1 MLLKGAVS
9 INTEKN
15 NVQQKEELMA
25 PRYGLFTTI
34 TMIVGICIGSGIFFK
49 SDNVLKATG
58 GSVPLGILAFV
69 FGAFSIIFGGLAVSE
84 LAARTDK
91 PGGLVTYAEE
101 FVSSRFACAIGWFQ
115 TFIYIP
121 GLTCVVSWVVGVYTL
136 QFFGIESNL
145 ELEVLI
151 GFIFLTLCFVYNV
164 LAPTIAGHLQNAA
177 TVIKLIPLVLVTVF
191 GLVLGNPAE
200 GFKDFQVSEAL
211 SGSWLAAVGPIVF
224 SYDGWI
230 ISTTISHEVKNSKKN
245 LPRALVIG
253 PIFVLAIYVM
263 YFLGVTSYLGADKVM
278 TLGDSH
284 VFEIFNGWLGDIGAK
299 LLFIFV
305 IISVM
310 GTINGI
316 VLGYIR
322 MPFSLAL
329 RGDMLPFSK
338 QLSHVNPKLK
348 MPMQSAILAYVMCVA
363 WLSLHYLTTK
373 FGLLPNSD
381 VSEISIVSS
390 YALYSILYFQVFRLW
405 RAGKVKGA
413 LRGVII
419 PLLAVVGAVLVLVGG
434 MQNPLFVF
442 YAAFCL
448 SFLVIGMIYYNVKH
462 KKTI

>member
-1 MLLKGAVS
+1 
-9 INTEKN
+9 
-15 NVQQKEELMA
+15 MA

-49 SDNVLKATG
+49 SDNVLVATG

-91 PGGLVTYAEE
+91 PGGMITYAED
-101 FVSSRFACAIGWFQ
+101 FVSPRFACAMGWFQ

-121 GLTCVVSWVVGVYTL
+121 GLTCVVAQVVGIYGL
-136 QFFGIESNL
+136 QLFGVQKNL
-145 ELEVLI
+145 ELEFLI
-151 GFIFLTLCFVYNV
+151 GFVFLTLCFIYNT

-177 TVIKLIPLVLVTVF
+177 TVIKLIPLVLVAVF
-191 GLVLGNPAE
+191 GLILGNPGAQFE
-200 GFKDFQVSEAL
+200 GFTASQAL

-230 ISTTISHEVKNSKKN
+230 ISTTISHEVKDSKKN
-245 LPRALVIG
+245 LPKALVIG
-253 PIFVLAIYVM
+253 PIFVLVIYVM
-263 YFLGVTSYLGADKVM
+263 YFLGVTSYLGADAVM

-284 VFEIFNGWLGDIGAK
+284 VNEIFKGWLGDIGAK
-299 LLFIFV
+299 ILLIFV

-338 QLSHVNPKLK
+338 QLSHVNSKLK
-348 MPMQSAILAYVMCVA
+348 MPLQSALLAYVMCLA
-363 WLSLHYLTTK
+363 WLTMHYITTK

-390 YALYSILYFQVFRLW
+390 YALYCILYFQVFRLW
-405 RAGKVKGA
+405 KQKKVKGI

-419 PLLAVVGAVLVLVGG
+419 PLFACVGAVLVLIGG
-434 MQNPLFVF
+434 MQNPLFIF

-448 SFLVIGMIYYNVKH
+448 SFLVFGMIYYNRNQ
-462 KKTI
+462 KKLGK